1 MPLAPVSPSGGNAG
15 RGHASASAAAICL
28 TCPSLKLI
36 FVSDRG
42 EFEERLQAI
51 VEEVTNEKAP
61 PTILFIDGEYLLELL
76 HWTLA

>member
-1 MPLAPVSPSGGNAG
+1 MHIERVSIDILLTCVSLLLCT
-15 RGHASASAAAICL
+15 ICL

-61 PTILFIDGEYLLELL
+61 PTILFIDGE
-76 HWTLA
+76 